1 MAHRLPQTEVPA
13 FVRLVAV
20 LLAGMLIGQVSS
32 PAIALAVPATDKP
45 EVAPAPANA
54 PATAPAA
61 ESAKPEPAKAEPA
74 PTDPDLA
81 APAADPAPPAL
92 EKKDAAKNGP
102 AKKAAA
108 KAEAPKPAKV
118 VAVSAKAK
126 ADAEALSK
134 QAAEYLRTGT
144 HSLAADTYLKAHSL
158 NPLPEYLYGAARAE
172 HLAGQL
178 ESAIAT
184 YEQTLAALTPKQPLY
199 KKVKAAMDMAKEEL
213 AARPAPTV
221 VEAQVEAPEP
231 ENAKPVPIPQDPT
244 PVVVQAPPPSA
255 PLAWE
260 KPVGYGALGLGA
272 VALLSGI
279 VVYATA
285 STDQAALDDLY
296 AEKSDQG
303 ITGITREDAI
313 ARQDSINSRV
323 VTTWALI
330 GTGVV
335 SAGAGAYLLWFHKP
349 AASASTAAPAVVA
362 VPVRDGGL
370 LQLAWRF

>member
-1 MAHRLPQTEVPA
+1 MAHRCSQTEMPA
-13 FVRLVAV
+13 SIRLVAV

-32 PAIALAVPATDKP
+32 PATALAVPATDKP
-45 EVAPAPANA
+45 TAVPA

-61 ESAKPEPAKAEPA
+61 EVAKPEPAKAEPA

-81 APAADPAPPAL
+81 APAAEPAAPAPD
-92 EKKDAAKNGP
+92 KKDAAKKEP
-102 AKKAAA
+102 AKKEAG
-108 KAEAPKPAKV
+108 KAEAAKPAKPAKV

-134 QAAEYLRTGT
+134 QAGEYLRTGT
-144 HSLAADTYLKAHSL
+144 HSLAADTYLKAYSM

-184 YEQTLAALTPKQPLY
+184 YAQALAALTPKLPLY

-221 VEAQVEAPEP
+221 VEVQVEAPEP

-244 PVVVQAPPPSA
+244 PVVVQAPPPPA
-255 PLAWE
+255 PFAWE

-272 VALLSGI
+272 VALVSGI

-285 STDQAALDDLY
+285 SADQSALDDLY
-296 AEKSDQG
+296 AQKSDQG

-313 ARQDSINSRV
+313 VRQDSINSRV

-349 AASASTAAPAVVA
+349 AASTSPAAPAVVA